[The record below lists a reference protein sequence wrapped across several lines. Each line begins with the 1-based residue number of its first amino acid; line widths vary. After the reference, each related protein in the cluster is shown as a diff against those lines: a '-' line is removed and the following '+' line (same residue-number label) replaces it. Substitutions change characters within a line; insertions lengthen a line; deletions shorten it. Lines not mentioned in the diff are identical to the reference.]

1 VNTAAKK
8 PVALVSA
15 ADSSLIPPGADLGV
29 VTTFGVQAV
38 VAYRRDAREC
48 RRRRVAATPPLL
60 RPDVLD
66 LLMSLPL
73 GEAVAVSSLSD
84 AERRALKHVP
94 PGVLSRSGAR
104 ITRRAAQPLQVDLAV
119 VPGRGWQSAME
130 KAERFTPFCARAV
143 LVDRPLR
150 RRQDAVMQAAYYG
163 IGLLEIGDGGTDV
176 LVPPQPFV
184 RKRYT
189 AVAWQFAEEAYRQ
202 LG

>member
-1 VNTAAKK
+1 
-8 PVALVSA
+8 
-15 ADSSLIPPGADLGV
+15 
-29 VTTFGVQAV
+29 
-38 VAYRRDAREC
+38 
-48 RRRRVAATPPLL
+48 
-60 RPDVLD
+60 
-66 LLMSLPL
+66 
-73 GEAVAVSSLSD
+73 
-84 AERRALKHVP
+84 
-94 PGVLSRSGAR
+94 
-104 ITRRAAQPLQVDLAV
+104 
-119 VPGRGWQSAME
+119 ME